1 MKRPEDDREDREE
14 EPGPGGRAAER
25 RRQFERSRGLT
36 EGGELDLEPP
46 EEGGEEAEEERERP
60 EEEQP

>member
-1 MKRPEDDREDREE
+1 MPSPEDDRQDRDED
-14 EPGPGGRAAER
+14 PGPAGGRAAER

-36 EGGELDLEPP
+36 EPGELPLEPP
-46 EEGGEEAEEERERP
+46 DEGSD

>member
-1 MKRPEDDREDREE
+1 MAPPEDERQDRDE
-14 EPGPGGRAAER
+14 EPGSAGGRAAER

-46 EEGGEEAEEERERP
+46 AEEERERP

>member
-1 MKRPEDDREDREE
+1 MKRPEDDREDRAE
-14 EPGPGGRAAER
+14 EPGPGGRAARR

-36 EGGELDLEPP
+36 EGGELDLEPL
-46 EEGGEEAEEERERP
+46 EEDSEKERERP